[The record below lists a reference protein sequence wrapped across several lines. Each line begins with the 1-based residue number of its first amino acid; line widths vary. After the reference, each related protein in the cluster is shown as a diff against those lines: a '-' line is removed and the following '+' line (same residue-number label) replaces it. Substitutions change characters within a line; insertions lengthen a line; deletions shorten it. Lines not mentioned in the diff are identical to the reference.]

1 MVLLSKRRR
10 FVVGVLIATAIG
22 GVFCLAYHFDL
33 LHGMQL
39 KSNDFLFSAASLH
52 PGAETEKIVIVAIDD
67 KSLDEL
73 GHLSSWP
80 RYYHTGIID
89 VLNRSEARVI
99 VFDILFSEPTPDDEE
114 LAAAIRNAGNVVIP
128 FVYTSMSRKPS
139 TIGETIAFGSVLS
152 PLKTLEESAAAVGHA
167 NLIPD
172 EDGIVRRVPIAVSS
186 SEQYEPALA
195 LSAVAKYLR
204 RPHIIES
211 PIMDKVLPFAGRSI
225 PLDNA
230 NSMIINYTSDSA
242 ALLSF
247 ATVSYADVLRNNINT
262 AAFQDKIVLIGATG
276 AGLGDTFWTPVGRM
290 MNGVEIHASAIQTIL
305 TADFLRPSPA
315 VVTFMSILALALLC
329 GLMVLRLR
337 MLWAALGC
345 VFLCIAYFLTTFSL
359 FDNGVVLNMLYPP
372 LAIVGT
378 FVGVN
383 LYNISTE
390 RSEKGE
396 ITKIFG
402 RFISPPVVDTV
413 LTAMREGEL
422 ELGGEEQEVTAVFA
436 DVRNFTGISER
447 IPPDELV
454 RVLNIYL
461 STIIDTVL
469 EHNGMINKFGGDSV
483 MALWNVPMEH
493 ERHALSATK
502 AAISA
507 QRAIKE
513 LQERETTLPK
523 MEFGIGINTGKALA
537 GNMGSEDRLE
547 YSVIG
552 DAVNTASK
560 LANATPGGKIWIG
573 ESTYKLVNSHIAT
586 KLLEPLAVKGK
597 SQPIQAYEVLDDF
610 GEPISDLQNAIIQ
623 PREGQV

>member
-1 MVLLSKRRR
+1 MGMVLLSKRRR
-10 FVVGVLIATAIG
+10 FIVGVLIATAIG
-22 GVFCLAYHFDL
+22 GVFCLAYHFNL

-52 PGAETEKIVIVAIDD
+52 PGAEPEKIVIVAIDD

-80 RYYHTGIID
+80 RSYHANVID
-89 VLNRSEARVI
+89 ILAKSEARVI
-99 VFDILFSEPTPDDEE
+99 VFDVLFSESTPDDEQM
-114 LAAAIRNAGNVVIP
+114 AVSIRNAGNVVIP
-128 FVYTSMSRKPS
+128 LVYASMARKPS
-139 TIGETIAFGSVLS
+139 TIGETITFGSFLH
-152 PLKTLEESAAAVGHA
+152 PLKTLEENAAAVGHA

-172 EDGIVRRVPIAVSS
+172 EDGIVRRLPIAVSS

-204 RPHIIES
+204 RQQVIES
-211 PIMDKVLPFAGRSI
+211 PIMDNVLPFAGRSI
-225 PLDNA
+225 PLDDA
-230 NSMIINYTSDSA
+230 NSMMINYNSDSA
-242 ALLSF
+242 ATLSF
-247 ATVSYADVLRNNINT
+247 ATFSYVDVLRNNIN
-262 AAFQDKIVLIGATG
+262 AVNFQDKIVLIGATG
-276 AGLGDTFWTPVGRM
+276 AGLGDTFWTPMGRM
-290 MNGVEIHASAIQTIL
+290 MNGVEIHAFAIQTIL
-305 TADFLRPSPA
+305 TADFLKPSPA

-329 GLMVLRLR
+329 SLMVLRLR
-337 MLWAALGC
+337 MLWATIGC
-345 VFLCIAYFLTTFSL
+345 VFLCIAYFLITFSL

-372 LAIVGT
+372 LTVVGA

-383 LYNISTE
+383 LYNITTE

-396 ITKIFG
+396 ITKTFG
-402 RFISPPVVDTV
+402 RFISPSVVYTV
-413 LTAMREGEL
+413 LTAMREGDL
-422 ELGGEEQEVTAVFA
+422 KLGGEEQEVTAVFA

-447 IPPDELV
+447 MPPGELV

-461 STIIDTVL
+461 SAIIDAVL
-469 EHNGMINKFGGDSV
+469 GHDGMINKFGGDGV
-483 MALWNVPMEH
+483 MAIWNVPVEH
-493 ERHALSATK
+493 ESHALLATK

-513 LQERETTLPK
+513 LQGRETTLPK

-560 LANATPGGKIWIG
+560 LANAAPGGKIWIG
-573 ESTYKLVNSHIAT
+573 DSTYKLVNSHIVT
-586 KLLEPLAVKGK
+586 NQLDPLAVKGK
-597 SQPIQAYEVLDDF
+597 SQPIQAYEVLD
-610 GEPISDLQNAIIQ
+610 GWGGPIGD
-623 PREGQV
+623 